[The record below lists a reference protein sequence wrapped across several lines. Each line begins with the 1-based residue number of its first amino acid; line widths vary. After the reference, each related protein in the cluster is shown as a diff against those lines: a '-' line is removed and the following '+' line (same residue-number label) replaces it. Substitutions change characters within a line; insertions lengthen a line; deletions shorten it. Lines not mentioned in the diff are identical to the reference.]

1 MSGSEIGR
9 SCRRS
14 TFRGSGE
21 RDGDGERSRI
31 HRKWS
36 RSASRTA
43 GLAAQTMSFGA
54 CLGVRSVLGMA
65 AAKNQLRRRPRRSRG
80 TRSQQ
85 NVKILRHF
93 REFVKK
99 N

>member
-1 MSGSEIGR
+1 MIDFPGIGGKRWRWRAIAHSQKVVAKRQSNGGFSGPTYEFW
-9 SCRRS
+9 C
-14 TFRGSGE
+14 
-21 RDGDGERSRI
+21 
-31 HRKWS
+31 K
-36 RSASRTA
+36 
-43 GLAAQTMSFGA
+43 LGA
-54 CLGVRSVLGMA
+54 RPTLGIV
-65 AAKNQLRRRPRRSRG
+65 AAKNELRRRPRRSRG

>member
-1 MSGSEIGR
+1 MTQETKAFRLTREFCKQPGFCVQSNGGFSGPSEEFWCKPGAR
-9 SCRRS
+9 SP
-14 TFRGSGE
+14 TLGIATGKNE
-21 RDGDGERSRI
+21 L
-31 HRKWS
+31 
-36 RSASRTA
+36 RT
-43 GLAAQTMSFGA
+43 
-54 CLGVRSVLGMA
+54 RE
-65 AAKNQLRRRPRRSRG
+65 RRSRG